1 MEGSDPEAIVVRFF
15 GIFFFFFQCNRILG
29 NLITTAVLSEGTDS
43 NLSDEEM
50 LVCGSQYCAGQDP
63 ESSPEEGAEVFN
75 ENFNVDINKIYI
87 IMGIFLGCSIA
98 AGVLIALFVDPLT
111 RFGITEEKK
120 NKEKLSGLQLLVT
133 ILTIINIVII
143 VLVIVVITNDIHP
156 GGHIQAD
163 DPQGTAPSN
172 PHHLLVWHRA
182 RLL

>member
-75 ENFNVDINKIYI
+75 ENFDVDINKIYI

-111 RFGITEEKK
+111 RFGVTEEKK

-133 ILTIINIVII
+133 TFILSI
-143 VLVIVVITNDIHP
+143 VLVIITTNI
-156 GGHIQAD
+156 II
-163 DPQGTAPSN
+163 
-172 PHHLLVWHRA
+172 LLNIRWPRSS
-182 RLL
+182 R

>member
-1 MEGSDPEAIVVRFF
+1 
-15 GIFFFFFQCNRILG
+15 
-29 NLITTAVLSEGTDS
+29 
-43 NLSDEEM
+43 M

-75 ENFNVDINKIYI
+75 ENFDVDINKIYI

-133 ILTIINIVII
+133 TFVFII
-143 VLVIVVITNDIHP
+143 
-156 GGHIQAD
+156 
-163 DPQGTAPSN
+163 
-172 PHHLLVWHRA
+172 
-182 RLL
+182 